1 MKFYDVLVVFI
12 VSCTVVAILAMG
24 FEHDIQMAELE
35 KLGTNV
41 CTCMDEVV
49 E

>member
-1 MKFYDVLVVFI
+1 MKFYDVVVVFI
-12 VSCTVVAILAMG
+12 VCCTVVAVLAMG

-41 CTCMDEVV
+41 CTCME